1 MFEKAYL
8 IMGCT
13 ELLLLMILISKY
25 IYFEQLLH
33 HVRSWCI
40 YLMLFLVCE
49 VLVCFMNNEDL
60 SQIALPFVFFSGMIF
75 FTRKSKKIRGIFL
88 TVPVTG
94 MILSLVILPVSLIF
108 LFSGSMISTIDH
120 STAWM
125 WIYDILFLIGF
136 FLFFW
141 KVKRRLIR
149 FKKQGEMQWIMFRN
163 PVKYRRTAFL
173 PVTSKEDY
181 SNHGF
186 GLVNIRMAVEKYKG
200 HMEYRL
206 EADGDLTYFVLEI
219 LLFVHS
225 TT

>member
-49 VLVCFMNNEDL
+49 VLASFMNNGDL
-60 SQIALPFVFFSGMIF
+60 SQIALPFVFFSGIIF
-75 FTRKSKKIRGIFL
+75 FTRKSKKIRGIFI

-108 LFSGSMISTIDH
+108 LFSGSMISAIDH
-120 STAWM
+120 SASWI
-125 WIYDILFLIGF
+125 WIYDILFLSGF

-141 KVKRRLIR
+141 KVKRRFDESVINRTLSTWERNLINMTGLFLFIFTLLIVCVDE
-149 FKKQGEMQWIMFRN
+149 FKIASFTQN
-163 PVKYRRTAFL
+163 AL
-173 PVTSKEDY
+173 
-181 SNHGF
+181 
-186 GLVNIRMAVEKYKG
+186 
-200 HMEYRL
+200 
-206 EADGDLTYFVLEI
+206 
-219 LLFVHS
+219 
-225 TT
+225 